1 MTNTIAIQGIK
12 GSFHH
17 QVAQHYFGD
26 TYQYDECLSF
36 DTLVLSILN
45 GKSDYAVMAIGNSIA
60 GTILPNYSLI
70 DAHNLNIIGESYIN
84 ISMNVMALNGQTL
97 SDINEV
103 ASHPIALLQC
113 KAFFKDY
120 PHIKLVEDNDT
131 AEVAKRISEA
141 QLKGIAAVASPIAA
155 NLYDL
160 DILAK
165 DIHTVKTN
173 QTRFLILEANK
184 TKRKDTINKASL
196 KLVVG
201 HQKGSLATALNV
213 LSDCQLNLT
222 KIQSIPIIDQPWSYA
237 MFVDVTFENVENY
250 DKAIEIL
257 EVMIEDVKILGEYK
271 NKLEA

>member
-1 MTNTIAIQGIK
+1 MTTSIAIQGIK

-17 QVAQHYFGD
+17 QVAKDYFGD
-26 TYQYDECLSF
+26 TCQYEECLSF
-36 DTLVLSILN
+36 DSLVSSILN
-45 GKSDYAVMAIGNSIA
+45 GKSDFAVMAIGNSIA

-70 DAHNLNIIGESYIN
+70 DAHNLQIIGESYIN
-84 ISMNVMALNGQTL
+84 ISMNLMALNGQEL
-97 SDINEV
+97 NDINEV

-113 KAFFKDY
+113 KTFFKDY

-131 AEVAKRISEA
+131 ADVARRISEG

-155 NLYDL
+155 SLYNL

-184 TKRKDTINKASL
+184 TNRKDIINKASL

-237 MFVDVTFENVENY
+237 MFVDVTFNTEDNY
-250 DKAIEIL
+250 TKAINIL
-257 EVMIEDVKILGEYK
+257 KVMIEDVKILGEYK
-271 NKLEA
+271 NKLDA